1 VWEALRVTPPGHER
15 EPARLRERFLAGLID
30 SGSAVGLLGGGA
42 VAVLEAWRPQAL
54 ERFRGLT
61 RAAERW
67 AEWLNSPRGQGANAV
82 ASVLSTAGM
91 RNTRTP
97 GMRVM
102 HIRRVDART
111 GGPVTLR
118 SAVRR
123 AAFQQAWSAG
133 ARRVTRPRFD
143 RWKARAEATGS
154 AQGRGLDPGCCGAVL
169 ALWTLQ
175 ELPVALTSRR
185 QNLFDWVAGTMVA
198 RD

>member
-1 VWEALRVTPPGHER
+1 MTPPGHKL
-15 EPARLRERFLAGLID
+15 EPARFRERFVAGLID
-30 SGSAVGLLGGGA
+30 SGSAIGLLGGA
-42 VAVLEAWRPQAL
+42 AAAALQAWRPQAL
-54 ERFRGLT
+54 ERLGRLT

-67 AEWLNSPRGQGANAV
+67 GAWMNSPRGQRTNAV
-82 ASVLSTAGM
+82 VGVLCTVGM

-111 GGPVTLR
+111 GGPVSLR
-118 SAVRR
+118 SALRR

-133 ARRVTRPRFD
+133 TKRVTRPRFD
-143 RWKARAEATGS
+143 HWKARAEATDSGE
-154 AQGRGLDPGCCGAVL
+154 GRLLDPGCCGAVL
-169 ALWTLQ
+169 VVWALQ

-185 QNLFDWVAGTMVA
+185 QNLVDWVAGTMVA

>member
-1 VWEALRVTPPGHER
+1 VWEALRVTPRGHER
-15 EPARLRERFLAGLID
+15 EPARLRERVLAGLID

-42 VAVLEAWRPQAL
+42 VAALEAWRPHAL
-54 ERFRGLT
+54 ERLRGLT

-67 AEWLNSPRGQGANAV
+67 GEWMNSPGGQRANSAV
-82 ASVLSTAGM
+82 SVLWTVGM
-91 RNTRTP
+91 RNSRTP

-102 HIRRVDART
+102 HVRRVDART

-143 RWKARAEATGS
+143 RWKARAEATDSGE
-154 AQGRGLDPGCCGAVL
+154 GRALDPGCCGAVL